1 MKWDVF
7 SLENKKVGSIEL
19 DDSVF
24 GHAVRPDILARAV
37 NWQLAKRRAG
47 THKTKTR
54 GEVRGSTRKIMR
66 QKGSGRARK
75 GSARVSQM
83 RGGGPSFGPLV
94 RSHAHKLPKKV
105 RRLALKSALSAK
117 REEGKLVVLDA
128 IKLKKPKTGEL
139 VKKLG
144 KLGWQSALVID
155 GADIDAN
162 FARAAANIAGLDV
175 LPCQGAN
182 VYDILSSDTLVLTKD
197 AVDKLVERLK

>member
-75 GSARVSQM
+75 GSARVNLM

-105 RRLALKSALSAK
+105 RRMALKSALSAK
-117 REEGKLVVLDA
+117 REEGKLVVVDA

-139 VKKLG
+139 AKKLG

-155 GADIDAN
+155 GAVIDAN
-162 FARAAANIAGLDV
+162 FARAAANIVGLDV
-175 LPCQGAN
+175 LPSQGAN
-182 VYDILSSDTLVLTKD
+182 VYDILNSDTLVLTKD
-197 AVDKLVERLK
+197 AVEKLVERLK

>member
-1 MKWDVF
+1 MKWDVV

-24 GHAVRPDILARAV
+24 GHAVRADILARAV
-37 NWQLAKRRAG
+37 NWQLAKRRTG

-54 GEVRGSTRKIMR
+54 GEIRGSTRKIMR

-75 GSARVSQM
+75 GSARVNLM
-83 RGGGPSFGPLV
+83 RGGGIAFGPVV

-105 RRLALKSALSAK
+105 RRMALKSALSAK

-128 IKLKKPKTGEL
+128 IKLKNPKTGEL
-139 VKKLG
+139 AKKLG

-155 GADIDAN
+155 GTDVDAN
-162 FARAAANIAGLDV
+162 FARAAANIADLDV

-182 VYDILSSDTLVLTKD
+182 VYDILGSDTLVLTKD
-197 AVDKLVERLK
+197 AVEKLVERLK

>member
-24 GHAVRPDILARAV
+24 GHAVRPDILARTV

-105 RRLALKSALSAK
+105 RRLALKSALSSK

-128 IKLKKPKTGEL
+128 IKLKKPKTREL
-139 VKKLG
+139 AKKLG

-155 GADIDAN
+155 GADVDAN
-162 FARAAANIAGLDV
+162 FARAAANIVGLNV

-182 VYDILSSDTLVLTKD
+182 VYDILRNDTLVLTKD

>member
-105 RRLALKSALSAK
+105 RRMALKSALSAK

-139 VKKLG
+139 AKKLG
-144 KLGWQSALVID
+144 KLGWQSALIID
-155 GADIDAN
+155 GADINAN
-162 FARAAANIAGLDV
+162 FARAAANIPGLDV

-182 VYDILSSDTLVLTKD
+182 VYDILNSDTLVLTKD
-197 AVDKLVERLK
+197 AVEKLVERLK

>member
-24 GHAVRPDILARAV
+24 GQAVRADILARAV

-75 GSARVSQM
+75 GSARVNLM
-83 RGGGPSFGPLV
+83 RGGGVAFGPVV

-105 RRLALKSALSAK
+105 RQMALKSALSSK
-117 REEGKLVVLDA
+117 CEEGKLVVLDV
-128 IKLKKPKTGEL
+128 IKLKNPKTGEL
-139 VKKLG
+139 AKKLS
-144 KLGWQSALVID
+144 KLGWKSALIID
-155 GADIDAN
+155 GAEVDAN
-162 FARAAANIAGLDV
+162 FARAAANIPGLDV

-197 AVDKLVERLK
+197 AVEKLVERLK

>member
-19 DDSVF
+19 DDTVF
-24 GHAVRPDILARAV
+24 GHPVRPDILARAV

-66 QKGSGRARK
+66 QKGSGQARK
-75 GSARVSQM
+75 GSARVNLM

-105 RRLALKSALSAK
+105 RRMALKSALSAK

-128 IKLKKPKTGEL
+128 IKLKNPKTGEL
-139 VKKLG
+139 AKKLG

-162 FARAAANIAGLDV
+162 FARAAANIPGLDV

-182 VYDILSSDTLVLTKD
+182 VYDILNSDTLVLTKD
-197 AVDKLVERLK
+197 AVEKLVERLK

>member
-83 RGGGPSFGPLV
+83 RGGGVSFGPLV

-139 VKKLG
+139 AKKLG
-144 KLGWQSALVID
+144 KLGWQSALIIG
-155 GADIDAN
+155 GAEIDAN
-162 FARAAANIAGLDV
+162 FARAAANIVGLNV

-182 VYDILSSDTLVLTKD
+182 VYDILRSDTLVLTKD
-197 AVDKLVERLK
+197 AVEKLVERLK

>member
-24 GHAVRPDILARAV
+24 GQAVRADILARAV

-47 THKTKTR
+47 THKAKTR

-75 GSARVSQM
+75 GSARVNLM
-83 RGGGPSFGPLV
+83 RGGGVAFGPVV

-105 RRLALKSALSAK
+105 RKMALKSALSSK

-128 IKLKKPKTGEL
+128 IKLKNSKTGEL

-144 KLGWQSALVID
+144 KLGWQSALIID
-155 GADIDAN
+155 GAAVDAN
-162 FARAAANIAGLDV
+162 FARAAANIPGLDV

-182 VYDILSSDTLVLTKD
+182 VYDILGSDTLVLTKD
-197 AVDKLVERLK
+197 AVEKLVERLK

>member
-47 THKTKTR
+47 NHKTKTR

-75 GSARVSQM
+75 GSARVSLM
-83 RGGGPSFGPLV
+83 RGGGVTFGPLV

-105 RRLALKSALSAK
+105 RRMALKSALSAK
-117 REEGKLVVLDA
+117 REEGKLVVVDA
-128 IKLKKPKTGEL
+128 IKLKNPKTGEL
-139 VKKLG
+139 AKKLV
-144 KLGWQSALVID
+144 KLGWHSALVIG

-162 FARAAANIAGLDV
+162 FARAAANIPGLDV

-182 VYDILSSDTLVLTKD
+182 VYDILGSDTLVLTKD

>member
-24 GHAVRPDILARAV
+24 GHAVRPDILARSV

-75 GSARVSQM
+75 GSARVNLM

-105 RRLALKSALSAK
+105 RRMALKSALSAK

-139 VKKLG
+139 AKKLG

-155 GADIDAN
+155 GAVIDAN
-162 FARAAANIAGLDV
+162 FARAAANIVGLDV

-182 VYDILSSDTLVLTKD
+182 VYDILNSDTLVLTKD
-197 AVDKLVERLK
+197 AVEKLVERLK

>member
-75 GSARVSQM
+75 GSARVNLM

-105 RRLALKSALSAK
+105 RRMALKSALSAK

-139 VKKLG
+139 AKKLG

-155 GADIDAN
+155 GAVIDAN
-162 FARAAANIAGLDV
+162 FARAAANIVGLDV

-182 VYDILSSDTLVLTKD
+182 VYDILNSDTLVLTKD
-197 AVDKLVERLK
+197 AVEKLVERLK

>member
-66 QKGSGRARK
+66 QKGSGQARK
-75 GSARVSQM
+75 GSARVNLM

-105 RRLALKSALSAK
+105 RRMALKSALSAK
-117 REEGKLVVLDA
+117 RQEGKLVVLDA

-139 VKKLG
+139 AKKLG

-155 GADIDAN
+155 GAEIDAN
-162 FARAAANIAGLDV
+162 FARAAANIVGLDV

-182 VYDILSSDTLVLTKD
+182 VYDILNSDTLVLTKD
-197 AVDKLVERLK
+197 AVEKLVERLK